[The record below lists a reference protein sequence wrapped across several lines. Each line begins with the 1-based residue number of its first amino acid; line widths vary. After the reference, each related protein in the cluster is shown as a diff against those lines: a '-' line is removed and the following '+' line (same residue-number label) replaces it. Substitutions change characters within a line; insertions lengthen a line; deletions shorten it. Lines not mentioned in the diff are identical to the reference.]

1 MKGNLYLLRHE
12 SRNGNS
18 NFATP
23 LTPEGLSRAEN
34 ELCDKLEELDI
45 DTIYCSPF
53 LRTIQTIYPFCK
65 RKGLRVNIDWS
76 LAESLPV
83 NPDSF
88 SEYRDII
95 NNEYKSVREYN
106 GPSKGLLSFDRL
118 KGRTRSL
125 LSVLEK
131 DKNILLVTHLPVINA
146 ILYVSGRNK
155 GIEMFTHHDFGQVVE
170 I

>member
-1 MKGNLYLLRHE
+1 MKGNIYLLRHE

-18 NFATP
+18 NFETP
-23 LTPEGLSRAEN
+23 LTPEGISRAEN
-34 ELCDKLEELDI
+34 ELCDKLEELEI

-65 RKGLRVNIDWS
+65 RKGLRVNIDWT

-88 SEYRDII
+88 SEYSDII
-95 NNEYKSVREYN
+95 NNKYKSVREYTV
-106 GPSKGLLSFDRL
+106 PSKGLLSFNRL
-118 KGRTRSL
+118 KGRVRDL
-125 LSVLEK
+125 LRVIEK

-146 ILYVSGRNK
+146 ILYVSGK
-155 GIEMFTHHDFGQVVE
+155 EKHVEMFTHHDVGHVFKL
-170 I
+170 